1 MARTMNA
8 DAHQAHRFPLRHLA
22 IGRRQTQLTS
32 GGASGLPVGPPLHS
46 HTRVARPRAA
56 IAVHQKHH
64 VGDHQRELLRCCLA
78 LRAPH
83 AWRRSLLFSIDHP
96 YQRMADGVQFV
107 ESAPINDA
115 DNAKIAIKV
124 PSGCSNGERFEDL
137 NRCRLER
144 AGKTSLA
151 RTGC

>member
-8 DAHQAHRFPLRHLA
+8 DAHQARRFPLRHLT

-32 GGASGLPVGPPLHS
+32 GGASGLPVGPPVHS
-46 HTRVARPRAA
+46 
-56 IAVHQKHH
+56 
-64 VGDHQRELLRCCLA
+64 
-78 LRAPH
+78 PH
-83 AWRRSLLFSIDHP
+83 ASRDQELPSQYIKDNMSVTTSGNFSDAALLCALLTLGADRILFLIDHP

-115 DNAKIAIKV
+115 DKAKIAIKV

-137 NRCRLER
+137 NRYRLER
-144 AGKTSLA
+144 AGKTSVA